1 MDCAPPSLQSPS
13 GLPTF
18 THSLGTP
25 TSPAGLHGAVPRAA
39 ELTPGHSKGAVLAW
53 HLLRVLGGEALRKK
67 SRLHRGRS
75 GPGPCLRL
83 TPQRSGPPSLCLY
96 ERARPRIQVHRNGQ
110 APTLPSATGTLESS
124 QASRK
129 LAGLQFL
136 PSSQGGCKAQ
146 SRQHGREACRPVLA
160 RPVGKGTRRPQMGIQ
175 TSPLGRAP
183 PRTML
188 GYSVPSGAWRGPSS
202 KRHSALPLLPTPGL
216 AHTEEFDMR
225 EGGSLKA
232 RLRIKAKRDLWG
244 QQALAPKQGTPQ
256 THRE

>member
-1 MDCAPPSLQSPS
+1 M
-13 GLPTF
+13 
-18 THSLGTP
+18 
-25 TSPAGLHGAVPRAA
+25 
-39 ELTPGHSKGAVLAW
+39 LAW

-110 APTLPSATGTLESS
+110 APTLPSATGTLGSS

-129 LAGLQFL
+129 LASSEFL

-146 SRQHGREACRPVLA
+146 SQQHGREACRPGQGCAFLPVLA
-160 RPVGKGTRRPQMGIQ
+160 RPVGKGTRWPQMDIQ
-175 TSPLGRAP
+175 TSPLGRAS

-216 AHTEEFDMR
+216 AHTEGSDMR